1 MIKLH
6 TLVLSVVC
14 LFSSYTQ
21 AQWNSPGQD
30 FNGGINLGGQVTSNR
45 NPWVWQLGGN
55 TNTLTIK
62 EKSRHSDSRWDVPL
76 PASTILLG
84 KTIRT
89 VPSGRKGLMPVIKI
103 GTTELGNVLKWIEPG
118 VALVTLPVSDEEQ
131 ESKGTLTFKLKVI
144 ALLKSVSEG
153 QDRYYGLYNDTNGN
167 GFPERDYITPPNK
180 TVAELRKL
188 FVTEPPL
195 WLEKNISV
203 SDIAGV
209 SKFTDSSLRQVD
221 GAYGAQIVPDSG
233 ELQFLSGTLPLQWHV
248 SLPVSIE
255 YQ

>member
-1 MIKLH
+1 MIKLY
-6 TLVLSVVC
+6 TLISGVVC
-14 LFSSYTQ
+14 LCSSYAL
-21 AQWNSPGQD
+21 AQWSSPGYD

-55 TNTLTIK
+55 TDVPALK
-62 EKSRHSDSRWDVPL
+62 EKSRHADGHWTVPL

-89 VPSGRKGLMPVIKI
+89 VPSGREGLMPVIRI
-103 GTTELGNVLKWIEPG
+103 GNAELGHALKWIEPG
-118 VALVTLPVSDEEQ
+118 MALVTLPVHDEEK
-131 ESKGTLTFKLKVI
+131 ENKGTFTFKMKVI

-153 QDRYYGLYNDTNGN
+153 QEKYYGLYNDTDGN
-167 GFPERDYITPPNK
+167 GFPERSYITPPNQ
-180 TVAELRKL
+180 TVAELKKM
-188 FVTEPPL
+188 FITEPPL

-203 SDIAGV
+203 SDMTGV
-209 SKFTDSSLRQVD
+209 SKFTDSSLRQLD
-221 GAYGAQIVPDSG
+221 GVYAAQIVQDSG
-233 ELQFLSGTLPLQWHV
+233 ELQFRSGTLSSQWRV